1 MAITTIFLV
10 LAASAVLLL
19 LVPVGRRA
27 KGLPPGPPTRPLIG
41 NLHQLPKTGA
51 HYKFTEWART
61 YGGIFSLKLGP
72 ATAVVITDRRLVKQL
87 LDKKGNVYSNR
98 PQSYVANEL
107 ITGGDHLLVMQYG
120 AKWRLFRR
128 LVQNHFNET
137 RCAHEHVALVEAEA
151 AQMMHDVMAAPED
164 LMLHPKRFS
173 NSIITSLVFGIRT
186 PSVRTPHMLQLYDV
200 MEKWSAVMET
210 GATPPVDIFGF
221 LKWVP
226 EWLLGRWKTRAR
238 DVNKLM
244 VALYGQ
250 MVGRVLKRRE
260 AGHRTVSFL
269 DTVLDSTAAPGGG
282 GGGGGEG
289 LILTENELNFLAGV
303 LMEGGSDTTASILLA
318 FLQAMIKY
326 PHVQQRA
333 HAEIDA
339 LLGATVERS
348 PRWDDYAH
356 LPYVAQIVKETMRW
370 RPVTPLGFPHA
381 TNADDIVDGYTIPKG
396 TAVLLNVWGLH
407 HEQPPSL
414 PSSNNGSA
422 AEPLSPFAF
431 NPDRFAG
438 RTAPASTYAASGDY
452 AARDHYGYGAGRRLC
467 PGIHLAERNLFVGVA
482 KLLWAFTFSEKT
494 GAEPVDVDPQ
504 TGYSEG
510 FLHCAKPFACEVR
523 VRGENETART
533 RRREVVL
540 AEFRK
545 AKGIFDAFE
554 V

>member
-1 MAITTIFLV
+1 MAITAILLV
-10 LAASAVLLL
+10 LAALAVLLL

-27 KGLPPGPPTRPLIG
+27 KSLPPGPPTRPFIG

-61 YGGIFSLKLGP
+61 YGGVFSLKLGP

-87 LDKKGNVYSNR
+87 LDKKGNIYSNR
-98 PQSYVANEL
+98 PQSYVAHDL

-137 RCAHEHVALVEAEA
+137 RCAHEHVALVDAEA
-151 AQMMHDVMAAPED
+151 TQMIHDVMVAPED

-226 EWLLGRWKTRAR
+226 ESLLGRWKTRAR

-244 VALYGQ
+244 VALYGG
-250 MVGRVLKRRE
+250 MVGRVIKRRE
-260 AGHRTVSFL
+260 AGHRTASFL
-269 DTVLDSTAAPGGG
+269 DTVLDATAVPGGSG
-282 GGGGGEG
+282 GDS
-289 LILTENELNFLAGV
+289 LALNENELNFLAGV

-318 FLQAMIKY
+318 FLQAMVKY
-326 PHVQQRA
+326 PPVQQRA

-339 LLGATVERS
+339 LLGADATTLERS
-348 PRWDDYAH
+348 PRWDDYAR

-381 TNADDIVDGYTIPKG
+381 TNADDVVDGYSIPKG
-396 TAVLLNVWGLH
+396 TTVLLNVWGLH
-407 HEQPPSL
+407 HEQTPST
-414 PSSNNGSA
+414 GSTT
-422 AEPLSPFAF
+422 EPLSPFAF

-482 KLLWAFTFSEKT
+482 KLLWAFTLSEKA
-494 GAEPVDVDPQ
+494 GADPVDVDPE

-523 VRGENETART
+523 VRGENEAARK
-533 RRREVVL
+533 RRKEIVL
-540 AEFRK
+540 AEFGT
-545 AKGIFDAFE
+545 AKKMFEAFE